1 MKKLFAA
8 ALLVAGSLVTYSAAQ
23 AHHSFS
29 AEFDRE
35 KPIKFDGVVTRV
47 EWSNPHVWI
56 YVNVKDESG
65 KVTNYGAEL
74 GPPHGLQRSGWRR
87 ETLKIGDKVSVDGW
101 MAKNGSNRV
110 NARTITLAGTGARP
124 GTTLDAVS
132 SGTSKDGR

>member
-1 MKKLFAA
+1 MNRLFAA
-8 ALLVAGSLVTYSAAQ
+8 ALLVAGSLVTYTAAQ
-23 AHHSFS
+23 AHHSFA

-56 YVNVKDESG
+56 YVNVKGDDG

-87 ETLKIGDKVSVDGW
+87 ETLKIGDKVTVDGW

-124 GTTLDAVS
+124 GQTLDAVS
-132 SGTSKDGR
+132 SGNSKDGN